1 MEFVAEND
9 GNASDTTP
17 TESKHSDEV
26 IEKQRESSSDDS
38 DESEM
43 DQKERVMD
51 TRRCKT
57 DSKIRGSAVR
67 KRKNKNERENRNIQR
82 KQEEAG

>member
-9 GNASDTTP
+9 GNASDTTA

-43 DQKERVMD
+43 DQKVLWLGVLLHVKS
-51 TRRCKT
+51 TKF
-57 DSKIRGSAVR
+57 I
-67 KRKNKNERENRNIQR
+67 N
-82 KQEEAG
+82 

>member
-9 GNASDTTP
+9 GNASDTTAI
-17 TESKHSDEV
+17 ESKHSDEV

-43 DQKERVMD
+43 DQKVLWLGVLRHLKS
-51 TRRCKT
+51 TKF
-57 DSKIRGSAVR
+57 I
-67 KRKNKNERENRNIQR
+67 NK
-82 KQEEAG
+82 

>member
-9 GNASDTTP
+9 GNASDTTA

-26 IEKQRESSSDDS
+26 IDKQRESSSDDS

-43 DQKERVMD
+43 DQKVLWLGVLHHVKS
-51 TRRCKT
+51 T
-57 DSKIRGSAVR
+57 KIH
-67 KRKNKNERENRNIQR
+67 
-82 KQEEAG
+82 